1 MMREWK
7 RARGV
12 LLGECKALN
21 AVLVDVAV
29 ILSEELT

>member
-1 MMREWK
+1 M
-7 RARGV
+7 

-29 ILSEELT
+29 ILSEDLTLYAELGR